1 MKAVI
6 LAAGQGTRLAPLT
19 DHKPK
24 PLVEV
29 GGRSLLFRALDRLAA
44 VGIAGA
50 DVIVVGGYRV
60 DVLRDALR
68 LGGFGAATVL
78 DNDRWQDLGN
88 GHSLLVAR
96 EATRGA
102 AFIQLDGDVLFDG
115 ALLPRVLGAPGP
127 GVLAV
132 DVRAELDA
140 ETMKVD
146 LADAGGNVAALS
158 KRLVS
163 AVGESMGIARL
174 DPPLADEVMAELAT
188 FEAVGL
194 GHEYYEHAYH
204 RLAVAGRGPFR
215 IVDVSDLLVTEIDD
229 ADDLERAE
237 ALLRDRAVA

>member
-19 DHKPK
+19 DDKPK

-44 VGIAGA
+44 AGIAGA
-50 DVIVVGGYRV
+50 DVIIVGGYRI
-60 DVLRDALR
+60 DVLAAALR
-68 LGGFGAATVL
+68 LGGFASATVVY
-78 DNDRWQDLGN
+78 NDRWADLGN
-88 GHSLLVAR
+88 GHSLLCAR
-96 EATRGA
+96 AATRGEPL
-102 AFIQLDGDVLFDG
+102 IQLDGDVLFDG
-115 ALLPRVLGAPGP
+115 ALLPRLLAAPGP

-132 DVRAELDA
+132 DVREDLDA

-146 LADAGGNVAALS
+146 LAGGQVVALS

-163 AVGESMGIARL
+163 AVGESMGIGRL
-174 DPPLADEVMAELAT
+174 DPPLGEEVMVELAG
-188 FEAVGL
+188 FEAAGL

-229 ADDLERAE
+229 AATAQPE
-237 ALLRDRAVA
+237 